1 MKLLKAN
8 KHAEARTFID
18 GQKSVLSQADYDKLD
33 TLLIESELLF
43 KANQIHTAADGDSVL
58 SAVEQAHNS
67 GKLNEKRA
75 VELITFAVQKT
86 ASSLSASPA
95 GNWRAA
101 IQYIETCLS
110 RFGANKE
117 LEQALK
123 IYRGNLAADY
133 HNRFATEW
141 NKKNYTDA
149 ERILNEGLAE
159 FPSDKQLLSDKQ
171 TIRNVS
177 ATEKR

>member
-1 MKLLKAN
+1 MAAVNNRLMKLLKAN

-43 KANQIHTAADGDSVL
+43 KANQIRTAADGDSVL
-58 SAVEQAHNS
+58 SAVEQARNN

-95 GNWRAA
+95 GKLARRD
-101 IQYIETCLS
+101 S
-110 RFGANKE
+110 
-117 LEQALK
+117 
-123 IYRGNLAADY
+123 IYRNLSFQVW
-133 HNRFATEW
+133 R
-141 NKKNYTDA
+141 KQ
-149 ERILNEGLAE
+149 RIGAGFENL
-159 FPSDKQLLSDKQ
+159 PWQLGG
-171 TIRNVS
+171 
-177 ATEKR
+177 